1 MTVLIRG
8 IRICRIVWIQ
18 VVGFLIRT
26 IRKIRIQ
33 KAFFQF
39 IPARPGWEINMHRLF
54 ILLGAFIVPSLFAQT
69 GAFIGTFA
77 NDQITLTL
85 LENNGQITGQ
95 VQLQGQ
101 SFPVT
106 AQRAGNNAVQ
116 GAYQYFGQNFPFE
129 ATVQGNVMTL
139 TSEGAVYT
147 LHKRQSAAGPL
158 GAGTPP
164 SSTTPQNPNEIVDK
178 EFGVRFTPPKGW
190 IAQKNEA
197 GYLLG
202 SHTEKGVIVM
212 TGNEYSSLEQMRAE
226 ARQGLVDE
234 NGTNLQLAGEI
245 VAIGEKM
252 LGAPYQGMVEWQPAK
267 AYAVGLL
274 SPLGGGVSI
283 IAMVETASYSE
294 TYADYVKAIAKSMQ
308 FFKPELPPVAGQWQ
322 RELSG
327 SKLTYLWSYSSRGY
341 TDGSYAGGSQQIEI
355 HLCPQGFFKYTD
367 KSHTSI
373 DGGYSSGY
381 NASAFGSGKDQGQ
394 GTWEVAARAGIPLL
408 VLKFHDGRVNEY
420 KIAYEDKKL
429 YLNGNRYFW
438 TSGSTGAGY
447 EGPDC
452 Q

>member
-283 IAMVETASYSE
+283 IAMVETVSYSE
-294 TYADYVKAIAKSMQ
+294 KYADYVKAIAKSMQ
-308 FFKPELPPVAGQWQ
+308 FFKPETPPIAEQWK
-322 RELSG
+322 RDLSG
-327 SKLTYLWSYSSRGY
+327 VKLTYLWSYYSGGSS
-341 TDGSYAGGSQQIEI
+341 DGSYAGGSQKTEI
-355 HLCPQGFFKYTD
+355 HLCPQGLLKNFD
-367 KSHTSI
+367 SNQMAI

-381 NASAFGSGKDQGQ
+381 NASAYGGGKDQGR
-394 GTWEVAARAGIPLL
+394 GTWEVAAQGQTPLL
-408 VLKFHDGRVNEY
+408 VLRFNDGRVKQFQISY
-420 KIAYEDKKL
+420 KNKKF
-429 YLNGNRYFW
+429 YLDGNRYFRTTANSEIADQRPQCW
-438 TSGSTGAGY
+438 
-447 EGPDC
+447 
-452 Q
+452 

>member
-1 MTVLIRG
+1 MNHV
-8 IRICRIVWIQ
+8 
-18 VVGFLIRT
+18 FLILS
-26 IRKIRIQ
+26 
-33 KAFFQF
+33 A
-39 IPARPGWEINMHRLF
+39 L
-54 ILLGAFIVPSLFAQT
+54 IVAAALFAQT
-69 GAFIGTFA
+69 NSFIGTFA
-77 NDQITLTL
+77 NEQIILTL
-85 LENNGQITGQ
+85 QESSGQITGQ

-106 AQRAGNNAVQ
+106 ARSTGSNAIQ

-129 ATVQGNVMTL
+129 ATVQGNAMTL

-147 LHKRQSAAGPL
+147 LHKKQSAPGPL
-158 GAGTPP
+158 GTPP
-164 SSTTPQNPNEIVDK
+164 SSAAPPPSPQNPNEIVDK

-202 SHTEKGVIVM
+202 SQTEKGVILM
-212 TGNEYSSLEQMRAE
+212 TGNEYGSLEQMRAE
-226 ARQGLVDE
+226 AQQGLVDA

-245 VAIGEKM
+245 VTIGEKM
-252 LGAPYQGMVEWQPAK
+252 LGAPYQGMVEGQPAK

-294 TYADYVKAIAKSMQ
+294 KYAEYVKDIAKSMQ
-308 FFKPELPPVAGQWQ
+308 FFKPEVPPIAEQWK
-322 RELSG
+322 RDLSG
-327 SKLTYLWSYSSRGY
+327 AKLTYLWSYSSRGY

-373 DGGYSSGY
+373 DGGYSTGY

-394 GTWEVAARAGIPLL
+394 GTWEVAARAGAPLL

-420 KIAYEDKKL
+420 KIAYENKKL

-438 TSGSTGAGY
+438 TTANSEIADQRP
-447 EGPDC
+447 EC
-452 Q
+452 W